1 MAVKYDHASNRSY
14 AEWVSR
20 EAALR
25 DVDEKEIH
33 KMVEVEDFRFWVQKG
48 GLGREDPVMGSRV
61 EFGRLCEKFD
71 VVVNFSEETLEKVII
86 ISGTGITWKEG
97 SPGAVQQ

>member
-1 MAVKYDHASNRSY
+1 MPVKYESASNRSY
-14 AEWVSR
+14 SDWVSR

-25 DVDEKEIH
+25 GIPEEEVH

-61 EFGRLCEKFD
+61 EFGRLCENFD
-71 VVVNFSEETLEKVII
+71 AVVNFSEEALEKVII
-86 ISGTGITWKEG
+86 ISGTGIRWKDGPRQE
-97 SPGAVQQ
+97 S